1 MKALATAFYLIA
13 AWAGSA
19 AAAPV
24 DLALVFAVDCSSSV
38 SRAEYNLQMAGI
50 GAALRD
56 PAVVAAAGSGPNG
69 RIAINVMTWGEPD
82 YPKFQSG
89 WFEIHDEA
97 SAEVAAEMASH
108 FEGRMGGG
116 TGIGNAIGYGITLL
130 ETSGFDAE
138 RKVIDVSGD
147 GVESGEIRSPRFNL
161 ALAQRLR
168 AARGVIVNG
177 LAIENDEPGLE
188 AYYAAN
194 VAGGPGSFVMAVN
207 RYEDFARAMRIK
219 LLREVLPA
227 TASAAPP

>member
-1 MKALATAFYLIA
+1 MKALATAFCLFA
-13 AWAGSA
+13 ACTGSA
-19 AAAPV
+19 AAAAV

-38 SRAEYNLQMAGI
+38 SRAEYDLQLAGI

-56 PAVVAAAGSGPNG
+56 PAVVAAASAGPNG
-69 RIAINVMTWGEPD
+69 RIAINVMTWSEPD
-82 YPKFQSG
+82 YPRLQSG
-89 WFEIHDEA
+89 WVEIFDEA
-97 SAEVAAEMASH
+97 SAEAAARMAEG
-108 FEGRMGGG
+108 FEGRLGGG

-130 ETSGFDAE
+130 DTSGFVAT

-147 GVESGEIRSPRFNL
+147 GFESGEIRTPRFNL
-161 ALAQRLR
+161 ALAQKLR
-168 AARGVIVNG
+168 EKRGVIVNG
-177 LAIENDEPGLE
+177 LAISNDEPGLE
-188 AYYAAN
+188 AYYAAY